1 MKDELAVTE
10 DRRIL
15 NGLREMFRAV
25 EVNTNRIDSLDGR
38 VTQIESAIDHD
49 VLITNRQ
56 ASALGFAKRKRIR
69 ELLPEQEQYK
79 ELAGKYFSAINR
91 EIWAR
96 FAVASYR
103 DIPRKEFAAAM
114 RLVSEWFPVRAIQ
127 ATREAQ
133 KQAG

>member
-1 MKDELAVTE
+1 MSTELAVSQS
-10 DRRIL
+10 RQIL
-15 NGLREMFRAV
+15 TGLRKVMELH
-25 EVNTNRIDSLDGR
+25 ENRIESLDGR
-38 VTQIESAIDHD
+38 VSQIESVIDRE

-79 ELAGKYFSAINR
+79 ALAGKYFSAINR

-114 RLVSEWFPVRAIQ
+114 KLIDEWFPVRAIG
-127 ATREAQ
+127 
-133 KQAG
+133 K